1 MDPFLDA
8 GMSLTPLDGG
18 WSGETFVADAGG
30 ERTVVRI
37 YADPR
42 HPEHAA
48 EIAAALLRL
57 VRGLLPVP
65 EVLEVRRSDP
75 AAGTPALL
83 VTELLPG
90 VRGDRLL
97 PTLDED
103 GLRRAGQAV
112 GGIAALLAGMPTL
125 RAGLFV
131 DGDLTI
137 EPFDADL
144 RAWVEHHR
152 TELERHDWAPGAI
165 DRLVALSDRAQGLLA
180 TVGRTTLVHSDLN
193 PKNLLIDPETLA
205 VTGVLDW
212 EFAHSGHPFTDLGNV
227 LRFDRVPAYESGAL
241 AAWTALRGTEQEA
254 AIDLARAADLFA
266 LVELASR
273 SGANPVATRAEALL
287 RAIVEADD
295 WRAEAAD

>member
-1 MDPFLDA
+1 MDPFHDA

-18 WSGETFVADAGG
+18 WSGETFVADTGG

-42 HPEHAA
+42 HSEHAA
-48 EIAAALLRL
+48 EIAASLLRL

-65 EVLEVRRSDP
+65 EVLEVRRSVPD
-75 AAGTPALL
+75 AGLPALL

-90 VRGDRLL
+90 VRGDLLL

-103 GLRRAGQAV
+103 GLRRTGRAV
-112 GGIAALLAGMPTL
+112 GEVAALLAGMPTL
-125 RAGLFV
+125 RAGTFV

-137 EPFDADL
+137 EQFDGDL
-144 RAWVEHHR
+144 PGWAEQHR
-152 TELERHDWAPGAI
+152 VDLERQDWSAGQVA
-165 DRLVALSDRAQGLLA
+165 RLLTLADRAQGLLS
-180 TVGRTTLVHSDLN
+180 TVDRTSLVHSDLN
-193 PKNLLIDPETLA
+193 PKNLLFDPDTLA

-227 LRFDRVPAYESGAL
+227 LRFDREPAYQSGVL
-241 AAWTALRGTEQEA
+241 SGWVALRGTPAREA
-254 AIDLARAADLFA
+254 LHLAHAADLFA
-266 LVELASR
+266 LVDLAAR

-287 RAIVEADD
+287 RAIVDADD
-295 WRAEAAD
+295 WHATPD